1 MTEPKEQID
10 KVEQIKDLLIEK
22 CPSKTSCD
30 PCDCNPTAGDN
41 CWKEISQQIA
51 DLWKGYV
58 KLADDQ
64 TKPRVPA
71 FPDESSMGESIT
83 WTAQYVYQ
91 LAQKEMLKAGF
102 RKVIL

>member
-1 MTEPKEQID
+1 MTDTKAE
-10 KVEQIKDLLIEK
+10 LIIQKICDWSGCGEK
-22 CPSKTSCD
+22 CKNSRCLTDTKLLD
-30 PCDCNPTAGDN
+30 
-41 CWKEISQQIA
+41 QQIA